1 LTNAANADIGATD
14 VPSLSHH
21 LKLTTNHIVKHT
33 KLKPKAALI
42 LGSGLGGLVDGLED
56 AVTFA
61 YRDLPSF
68 PVTTV
73 PGHRGRLIIA
83 RMRGVPVV
91 VFDGRMHLYEGLP
104 MWQVAYPVYVARFLG
119 ARMLVVTNA
128 AGGVAPRLRVG
139 SIMLISDHINL
150 TGASPLTGEND
161 PELGARFPDMR
172 GAYDEGLRDTARAV
186 ARERGIAID
195 EGVYVAMQGPNYET
209 DAEVRMLRTMGADAV
224 GMSTVPEV
232 IAARHAGLRV
242 AGISVISNSLDG
254 AASTPTTH
262 DDVRSVVQGVAES
275 VRAIVEGLV
284 ERAAT

>member
-1 LTNAANADIGATD
+1 M
-14 VPSLSHH
+14 PSLSHH
-21 LKLTTNHIVKHT
+21 LKLTTNHLVKHT
-33 KLKPKAALI
+33 RVKPKAALI
-42 LGSGLGGLVDGLED
+42 LGSGLGGLVEGLED

-83 RMRGVPVV
+83 KMRGVPVV

-104 MWQVAYPVYVARFLG
+104 MWQVAYPVYVARILG
-119 ARMLVVTNA
+119 ANMLVVTNA
-128 AGGVAPRLRVG
+128 AGGVAPRLKVG
-139 SIMLISDHINL
+139 SIMLISDHINM

-161 PELGARFPDMR
+161 PELGTRFPDMR
-172 GAYDEGLRDTARAV
+172 GAYDEALRATARAV
-186 ARERGIAID
+186 ARERGIAVE

-209 DAEVRMLRTMGADAV
+209 DAEVRMLRTLGADAV

-242 AGISVISNSLDG
+242 AGISVISNSLNGSD
-254 AASTPTTH
+254 AATPTTH
-262 DDVRSVVQGVAES
+262 DDVRSAVGDVAQS

-284 ERAAT
+284 ERAAR

>member
-1 LTNAANADIGATD
+1 
-14 VPSLSHH
+14 VPSLTHH
-21 LKLTTNHIVKHT
+21 LKLTTNHLVKHA

-56 AVTFA
+56 VVTFA

-83 RMRGVPVV
+83 KMRGVPVV

-119 ARMLVVTNA
+119 ANMLVVTNA
-128 AGGVAPRLRVG
+128 AGGISPRMQVG

-150 TGASPLTGEND
+150 TGASPLTGAND
-161 PELGARFPDMR
+161 PELGVRFPDMR
-172 GAYDEGLRDTARAV
+172 GAYDAGLRATARAV
-186 ARERGIAID
+186 AHERGIAVE

-209 DAEVRMLRTMGADAV
+209 DAEVRMLRTIGADAV

-254 AASTPTTH
+254 TAAAETPTTH
-262 DDVRSVVQGVAES
+262 DDVQSAVRRVAQS